1 VQINTKSFQTASG
14 TAEGVQ
20 TKWEGFNLL
29 VVTGSKG
36 FLACPAIDSDACN
49 NYGVA
54 VGLIESSQDNPIGNL
69 DGFAGRKVFKVNKE
83 AGKLGISEGMK
94 FERAVELIV

>member
-1 VQINTKSFQTASG
+1 MLFRSFPTENG
-14 TAEGVQ
+14 IAEGVQ

-36 FLACPAIDSDACN
+36 FLACPAIDSEACG

-54 VGLIESSQDNPIGNL
+54 VGLVESSPDNPIGNL
-69 DGFAGRKVFKVNKE
+69 DGFTGRKIIETNKAAE
-83 AGKLGISEGMK
+83 KLGIEKGMK
-94 FERAVELIV
+94 FEQAVELIV